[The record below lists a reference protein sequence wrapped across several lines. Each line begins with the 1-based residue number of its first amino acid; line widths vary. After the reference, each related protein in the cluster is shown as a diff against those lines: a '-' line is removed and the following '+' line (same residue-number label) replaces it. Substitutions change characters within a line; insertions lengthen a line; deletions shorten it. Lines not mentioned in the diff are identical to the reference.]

1 MPGNQAIQKPSKG
14 KKMLRFPISRSVP
27 FIVLSLICFAGCGN
41 NTNQTGPV
49 NSATPANSPA
59 VSTVA
64 SPSPA
69 NTPSAKLNVNTASGA
84 ELMSTI
90 PNFSNRMV
98 HEFEEYRPYRSIQ
111 VFRREIGK
119 YVAPT
124 VVAEYEKYIFV
135 PIDVNQ
141 SDAQTLMQIPGLD
154 ESEAKTL
161 IAGRPYASADAFT
174 SKLSELVT
182 DRDLETARTYLV

>member
-124 VVAEYEKYIFV
+124 VVAEYEKYIDRMTPPERGKYYQCPDLTKGDLIGWKLEKNV
-135 PIDVNQ
+135 K
-141 SDAQTLMQIPGLD
+141 DANCI
-154 ESEAKTL
+154 
-161 IAGRPYASADAFT
+161 INR
-174 SKLSELVT
+174 
-182 DRDLETARTYLV
+182 

>member
-1 MPGNQAIQKPSKG
+1 MH
-14 KKMLRFPISRSVP
+14 RPILGSVP
-27 FIVLSLICFAGCGN
+27 LTLLVALTICFGACN
-41 NTNQTGPV
+41 NNQTGPV
-49 NSATPANSPA
+49 NSATPANSPTTTTTA
-59 VSTVA
+59 TPA
-64 SPSPA
+64 AA
-69 NTPSAKLNVNTASGA
+69 NTPRAKLNVNTASGQ

-124 VVAEYEKYIFV
+124 VVAEYEKYIYV

-141 SDAQTLMQIPGLD
+141 SDAPTLMQIPGLD
-154 ESEAKTL
+154 QLEAESL
-161 IAGRPYASADAFT
+161 IAERPYASADAFLT
-174 SKLSELVT
+174 RLSGKVSATE
-182 DRDLETARTYLV
+182 LETARTYLSQQ